1 MSVIDLELL
10 AEPRLTELAARYAL
24 AEPFPHTVLENF
36 VTADPAEL
44 AGAFPGP
51 DWEHWASR
59 STQYQPGKSSCRR
72 IEAIP
77 PQLRD
82 LVHELS
88 EPPFLRALSV
98 LTGLPNLLPD
108 PFLEGG
114 GLQWSGPGGRLLP
127 HTDFHLHADL
137 QLFRRT
143 NVLVYLNP
151 DWKEGDG
158 GELGLYNLGSEVP
171 SVLVPPRFGT
181 CVVFTTDHRS
191 VHGVTPISD
200 TAAPRRSIAL
210 YYYTVESA
218 EVFSGDRK
226 TYWYETDQWAG
237 AATAS
242 DRVRL
247 LAMRSALRASKTL
260 SRLAYRM
267 DPQHPIKI

>member
-10 AEPRLTELAARYAL
+10 AEPRLTELATRYAL
-24 AEPFPHTVLENF
+24 AEPFPHAVLEDF

-51 DWEHWASR
+51 DWEQWADR
-59 STQYQPGKSSCRR
+59 SSHYQPGKSSCRH
-72 IEAIP
+72 IEVMP
-77 PQLRD
+77 PPLRE

-88 EPPFLRALSV
+88 EPPFLRVLSE

-114 GLQWSGPGGRLLP
+114 GLQWSGPGGQLVP
-127 HTDFHLHADL
+127 HTDFHPHADL
-137 QLFRRT
+137 QLFRRA
-143 NVLVYLNP
+143 NVLLYLNP

-158 GELGLYNLGSEVP
+158 GELGLYNLGSDVP

-200 TAAPRRSIAL
+200 SAALRRSIAL
-210 YYYTVESA
+210 YYYTVEPG
-218 EVFSGDRK
+218 ELLNGDRK
-226 TYWYETDQWAG
+226 TYWYEPDQWG
-237 AATAS
+237 GSGTAS
-242 DRVRL
+242 ERVRL

-267 DPQHPIKI
+267 DPQHPIKV